1 MRFETIVKDD
11 DVKYI
16 LAELSATQYF
26 AIRTAIRVAL
36 HTDILPKED
45 RTILE
50 EIISVEPTIKVVEE

>member
-16 LAELSATQYF
+16 LAEMSATQYF
-26 AIRTAIRVAL
+26 AIRTAIKVAL
-36 HTDILPKED
+36 HTDILPKVD

-50 EIISVEPTIKVVEE
+50 EIINTEPIMKVVE